1 MWRPRHF
8 LGCLLLLFAQA
19 CGHDR
24 PATSTVSAPPPPI
37 ERVPARA
44 PLTEAAAEEGV
55 RTKGSSVHARIV
67 ALIAKGEF
75 AEAQV
80 LISES
85 VKAGAISQQ
94 LATRL
99 MDKIAL
105 LNTRLG
111 EVPATLQRAP
121 NFPSQL
127 RDYTLFQIESMLARD
142 DFSLATQAQLKLA
155 VKLIEQQARLMAK

>member
-1 MWRPRHF
+1 MWHPRHF
-8 LGCLLLLFAQA
+8 LGGLLLLFAQA

-24 PATSTVSAPPPPI
+24 AVTSAPPPAI
-37 ERVPARA
+37 ERVP
-44 PLTEAAAEEGV
+44 AEEGV

-99 MDKIAL
+99 LDKIAL

-127 RDYTLFQIESMLARD
+127 RDYTLFQIESMLARE

>member
-1 MWRPRHF
+1 MWRPQHF
-8 LGCLLLLFAQA
+8 LGGLLLLFAQA

-24 PATSTVSAPPPPI
+24 PVTSTASIPPPAI
-37 ERVPARA
+37 ERA
-44 PLTEAAAEEGV
+44 PAEEGI
-55 RTKGSSVHARIV
+55 RTKGSSVHARIA
-67 ALIAKGEF
+67 ALIARGEF

-99 MDKIAL
+99 LDKIAL

-127 RDYTLFQIESMLARD
+127 RDYTLFQIESMLARE